1 MPLPPR
7 TIDVEKI
14 TLSKYEQ
21 DVYGHIYAR
30 AKRVFNT
37 EAEKGN
43 LLKSYTTIFAQIL
56 RLRQSCCHPV
66 LTRSTD
72 AVADEQDAALASD
85 LANGLA
91 DDMDLQSLIDRF
103 TAEEEEDVNENK
115 AAIQLHQ
122 LLDLQWFIDVNVD
135 KETSDSEEEVYYD
148 ADDQSSDVGDRDP
161 ESDEQEE
168 RSEA

>member
-1 MPLPPR
+1 MSSKQSAV
-7 TIDVEKI
+7 IDI
-14 TLSKYEQ
+14 DQTLTSGPAAERHEIWTRQEVDSFISPKYE
-21 DVYGHIYAR
+21 VSR
-30 AKRVFNT
+30 
-37 EAEKGN
+37 EAEDA
-43 LLKSYTTIFAQIL
+43 LLDRSPSPNSYYT
-56 RLRQSCCHPV
+56 P
-66 LTRSTD
+66 
-72 AVADEQDAALASD
+72 DEFEGEDGDYSESSQYDSD
-85 LANGLA
+85 GESSVELN
-91 DDMDLQSLIDRF
+91 DDKEE
-103 TAEEEEDVNENK
+103 EEEEDVNENK